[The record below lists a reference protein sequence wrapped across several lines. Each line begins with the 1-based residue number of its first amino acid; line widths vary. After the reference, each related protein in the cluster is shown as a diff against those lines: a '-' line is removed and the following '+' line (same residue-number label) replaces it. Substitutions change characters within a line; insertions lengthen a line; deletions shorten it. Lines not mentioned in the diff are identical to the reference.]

1 MKKLIIILMLLP
13 IFSIAQ
19 TKVENFCYTQE
30 KQLIGSL
37 YSNPDTVAYFT
48 DVELQPEYNTLKII
62 ICDVY
67 EVVYDDV
74 TSFIYQNT
82 SQSGVAGVERFGLKT
97 DEADN
102 YRWIVIEYPTF
113 SESQLYAINDFGEKL
128 KTIINSQ

>member
-37 YSNPDTVAYFT
+37 YSNPDTTAYFT
-48 DVELQPEYNTLKII
+48 DIELQPEYNTLKTI

-97 DEADN
+97 DEDDN